1 MKAVYMNDNK
11 DYVRE
16 FLYGTSDQQFNRGRT
31 MSSIYMDER
40 MEGWIGIPHG
50 GISMGIMMDL
60 ALSLNHFPKNNK
72 LLFPLIAD
80 FRLGGASLKIGN
92 TLHFQVA
99 PNNGGAKGEATVDGD
114 PLPYMSA
121 SIDYGK
127 EDVQQRD
134 RFASFIPEH
143 IDEVM
148 TSLTLLPSYKKC
160 FVCGFERNHPGLKR
174 KFYRWDNR
182 QGIVIAHT
190 GFRSEDSETFYLFQ
204 RGGHLHPLPFLAL
217 LDETLGWGGFLISSS
232 GAVTVKIGYTF
243 YRPVSINEKIVFFGR
258 GDRVRGKAGSRLL
271 FWASGG
277 AAAVKEDG
285 RLDMVVSSSGQWFG
299 VQDLTEQMKTALL
312 PKELMDKAFSF
323 AKAHG

>member
-1 MKAVYMNDNK
+1 MKADCMNESN

-16 FLYGTSDQQFNRGRT
+16 FLYGTSEHQFDREAIMT
-31 MSSIYMDER
+31 SIYMDER

-50 GISMGIMMDL
+50 GISMGIMTDL
-60 ALSLNHFPKNNK
+60 ALSLNHFPKNFE
-72 LLFPLIAD
+72 LLFPLTAD

-92 TLHFQVA
+92 TLHFRVA
-99 PNNGGAKGEATVDGD
+99 PDDGGAKGEATVNGD
-114 PLPYMSA
+114 PLPYMTA

-127 EDVQQRD
+127 DDIQQRD

-160 FVCGFERNHPGLKR
+160 FVCGFERNYPGLKR
-174 KFYRWDNR
+174 QFYRWDNR

-190 GFRSEDSETFYLFQ
+190 GFHNQDSEAFYRFQ

-232 GAVTVKIGYTF
+232 GAVTVKISYTF
-243 YRPVSINEKIVFFGR
+243 YRPVSVNEKLVFFGR
-258 GDRVRGKAGSRLL
+258 GDRFRGKAGSLLL
-271 FWASGG
+271 FWACGG
-277 AAAVKEDG
+277 AAAVKQDG

-299 VQDLTEQMKTALL
+299 IQDLTEQMKTALL
-312 PKELMDKAFSF
+312 PKELMERAFSF
-323 AKAHG
+323 AKADY